1 MLWWVSQYCQ
11 LYIVKTT
18 RLNCYRRQVID
29 SRCNVKSCLS
39 VNSAMPSWVLCYFLG
54 TWCLSFHRMA
64 AELESC
70 FLQIATPINRYV
82 RKAFLHVWRFLR
94 LKYWKKSMRWIT
106 WYIQVSPS
114 ISFIENY
121 KERVYWYPKYTI
133 WKVRNLINSN
143 ANTWLTAWKEFLL
156 VYFVLY
162 SDWTWICKVNLCVQS
177 K

>member
-11 LYIVKTT
+11 LYI
-18 RLNCYRRQVID
+18 
-29 SRCNVKSCLS
+29 VKSCLS